1 MRTTRSRTALAGA
14 IALTLCVACLD
25 IKHTNPFDPDTP
37 LRVTIMPETLFSV
50 AGEVHFTFSTVPE
63 ITDPGPAWGGGNADL
78 SPLGYAGSFFSH
90 AAPLWPQTETVQVS
104 IGVGRNNLL
113 NLPHYSYARVFNGSV
128 VVTQRLVQLHARC
141 PDTNICDTLSA
152 GASWSVFMDGFDA
165 LGSGIA
171 GLVTPTMNPPDVP
184 AIAQFI
190 VRDTS
195 IASASP
201 IGMRAASVTAKRSG
215 STWLIAQRDS
225 LRDSLQ
231 LVVR

>member
-1 MRTTRSRTALAGA
+1 MRNSRARTTLAGA
-14 IALTLCVACLD
+14 LALTLCVACLD

-37 LRVTIMPETLFSV
+37 LRVTIMPETVFSV

-63 ITDPGPAWGGGNADL
+63 IIDPGPTWGGGNTDL
-78 SPLGYAGSFFSH
+78 SPLGDAGIFFSH
-90 AAPLWPQTETVQVS
+90 AAPLWPQTETIQVS

-113 NLPHYSYARVFNGSV
+113 NLPHYSNSRVFNGSV
-128 VVTQRLVQLHARC
+128 LITQRLVRIQARC
-141 PDTNICDTLSA
+141 PDTNVCDTLSA
-152 GASWSVFMDGFDA
+152 GASWSVFVDGFDA

-171 GLVTPTMNPPDVP
+171 GLATPTMNPLNVA

-215 STWLIAQRDS
+215 STWLVAQRDS
-225 LRDSLQ
+225 LSDSLR